1 MVKFLDKIIK
11 LLYCDNYVRFA
22 YDGLKRQRLTTPM
35 IKDGLGN
42 LTPCSW
48 EDALVSVAQKM
59 NSLKG
64 EEMAAVVGGLAD
76 AESLVAL
83 KDLFN
88 RFNSEGLYTEE
99 GFPSVGSR

>member
-1 MVKFLDKIIK
+1 MFTF
-11 LLYCDNYVRFA
+11 YNNHFRFA

-35 IKDGLGN
+35 VKDGLGN
-42 LTPCSW
+42 LNPCSW

-64 EEMAAVVGGLAD
+64 EEMAAVVGGMVD

-83 KDLFN
+83 KDLLN